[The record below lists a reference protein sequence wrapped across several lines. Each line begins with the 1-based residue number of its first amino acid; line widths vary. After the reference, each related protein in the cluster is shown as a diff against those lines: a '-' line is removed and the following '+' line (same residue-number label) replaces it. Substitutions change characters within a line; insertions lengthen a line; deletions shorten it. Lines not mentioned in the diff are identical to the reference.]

1 MKKVILLALMM
12 PCLASG
18 QNTEY
23 PGFRGDFSL
32 IVETRA
38 GSEVKG
44 PKPGDVVITE
54 IMADPSPV
62 VSLPAKEYIEIHNRS
77 LIPYNLKGW
86 MLSDGNGRCYFP
98 ETIIPPGDYFIVCQ
112 IQDTNL
118 FRSYGKTMGVKSFPA
133 LTDAGKLLYI
143 TDQERNLVHGVEYSP
158 EWYGDVMK
166 DGGGWSLEMIDE
178 NYPFFQEG
186 NWKASVSDAG
196 GTPGRKNSVSRPN
209 PDELFTGFANVF
221 PIDDHTLSIR
231 FQESVS
237 IPAECKECL
246 TIEGNS
252 VDSVFASDPLLRA
265 YTVILAAPLK
275 TGEIYIMSAGTEV
288 TDFAGNPMQQDE
300 FGFGIPEE
308 VRPGDVS
315 FNELLFN
322 PFPGEP
328 DYIEFYNRSPRIVNA
343 PALLLVS
350 VSSLTGDTSSVVRVS
365 EEDRCM
371 IPGSYYV
378 ITTDRESVISRF
390 PSSIPE
396 NIFRVKSLPSMP
408 DDKGH
413 LILFSRS
420 LVKID
425 EVSYSGNMHFP
436 LLAAEEGVALEKVM
450 TNAPSEDIDQWHS
463 ASEASGWGTPGAPN
477 SVMAEFSEAKDVVA
491 FSSARI
497 TPDNDGYE
505 DLLVINLKLE
515 GIGNVISVTIFD
527 ETGSFVKK
535 LTDNMLAGQG
545 ASIVWDGTAA
555 DERLVDTGIYVFLI
569 TLFDDHGKT
578 RSWKKVC
585 TVIRR

>member
-143 TDQERNLVHGVEYSP
+143 TDQEHNLVHGVEYSP
-158 EWYGDVMK
+158 DWYGDVMK
-166 DGGGWSLEMIDE
+166 DGGGWSLEMTDE

-186 NWKASVSDAG
+186 NWRASISDDG
-196 GTPGRKNSVSRPN
+196 GTPGRKNSVSRSN
-209 PDELFTGFANVF
+209 PDVLFTGFANIF
-221 PIDDHTLSIR
+221 PIDDHTLSVR
-231 FQESVS
+231 FPESVAM
-237 IPAECKECL
+237 PADWRECL
-246 TIEGNS
+246 TVKGNQ
-252 VDSVFASDPLLRA
+252 VDSVFTSDPLLRT
-265 YTVILAAPLK
+265 YTVILDAPLE
-275 TGEIYIMSAGTEV
+275 TGKIYTMSAGKEV
-288 TDFAGNPMQQDE
+288 TDFAGNQMQQDE
-300 FGFGIPEE
+300 FEFGIPEGA
-308 VRPGDVS
+308 RPGDVS